1 MNQEKDASIRRFL
14 KKVGISSQNEI
25 EKAWRGDK
33 KVKIKM
39 ILISKDLNLEYSI
52 EGEIGP

>member
-25 EKAWRGDK
+25 EKAWSGDK